1 MWTDRATRLRDGS
14 RPVDNRLGARS
25 GGETARMSLEVP
37 VLEVLDLADRL
48 RAVAGLGAE
57 AAAGLRAP
65 GDGGALAAALDDFV
79 AAFGVALRAMG
90 AEAEL
95 LGDAAEATARSW
107 ALLDAG
113 LLVRRG
119 QWAVR

>member
-37 VLEVLDLADRL
+37 VLEVLDL
-48 RAVAGLGAE
+48 AGLGAE